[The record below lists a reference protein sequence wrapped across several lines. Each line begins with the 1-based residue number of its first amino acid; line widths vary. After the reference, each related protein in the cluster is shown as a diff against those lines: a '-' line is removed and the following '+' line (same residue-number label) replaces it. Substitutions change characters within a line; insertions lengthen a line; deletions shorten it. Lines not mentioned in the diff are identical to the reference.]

1 MFLLMIFSKK
11 TLSWFDFPT
20 WRSAALAKR
29 NDFFYNN
36 KHENNK
42 EST

>member
-1 MFLLMIFSKK
+1 MFLLMLFSKK

-20 WRSAALAKR
+20 WLSGTLEKG
-29 NDFFYNN
+29 NEFFYNN

-42 EST
+42 ESS